1 MAEQQNERIRIL
13 ELVAQGKLSV
23 DEAETLLRALSY
35 STPAEEAAAQPSFDK
50 APGRR
55 PSRMRIQVND
65 LQTNQNRVNIVLPIG
80 LVKAGIRLGAALK
93 PWTWEAATASSDGT
107 GVSSPPAQEVMAHL
121 GKDLETLL
129 TLFDEGEIGPLVD
142 VYDHEDGEHV
152 LIALE

>member
-1 MAEQQNERIRIL
+1 MAEQQTERIRIL
-13 ELVAQGKLSV
+13 ELVAQGKLGV
-23 DEAETLLRALSY
+23 EEAETLLRALSH
-35 STPAEEAAAQPSFDK
+35 SIPAGEESAQPSPDK

-65 LQTNQNRVNIVLPIG
+65 LQTHQNRVNIVLPMG

-93 PWTWEAATASSDGT
+93 PWTWEAVAASDEAGASSRP
-107 GVSSPPAQEVMAHL
+107 SQEVMAHL
-121 GKDLETLL
+121 GEDLEALL

-152 LIALE
+152 LITLE